1 MDLKSIKYDAS
12 FFLIFIAVAFIAT
25 SCKKDKEIVTV
36 DLGYDYFPDIKGNF
50 IIYDVDSLFYN
61 DFTSTIDTFKF
72 QIKEKITENFKDL
85 SNRNTQ
91 RIERFYRKDSTKDWM
106 IKDVW
111 FSNKT
116 TTTAEKVE
124 ENIRFV
130 KIVFPLKKDNS
141 WDGNRLNNLGTQAYT
156 LIGLN
161 ETFKIGSLYFDSIIK
176 ISQVADSNLIEKKV
190 AYEIYAKH
198 VGLVYKKS
206 LNITDKDS
214 VINYTLPLE
223 LRANSGFDL
232 TYKAVAF
239 GIE

>member
-36 DLGYDYFPDIKGNF
+36 DLGYDYFPDTKGNF

-161 ETFKIGSLYFDSIIK
+161 ETFQIGSLYFDSIIK

-198 VGLVYKKS
+198 VGLIYKKS
-206 LNITDKDS
+206 LNLTDKDS